1 MMVKEEI
8 TDSVQLIYFNM
19 KIGIIGAN
27 TLGMAFS
34 LICENTGCDVMIYD
48 ENEDIIFNINKE
60 IYTTTEPLIQ
70 KMLFDT
76 YDFSGTTDV
85 MELIEKCD
93 TIFTFVDTIPTI
105 DGGNDTT
112 KVFEVSNHF
121 FKASQLNI
129 PIHNKKFIIGSTM
142 NPGETEQ
149 IQEKLHMFNIQV
161 GYCPTMSSEGNII
174 NGYYNSDI
182 IIIGTEHQE
191 LSNQLIS
198 LFSKIQPNG
207 INVNTMSFKAAEI
220 SKLSIN
226 TYLSM
231 KISFANMLGDLLVK
245 SGLKEESGMILNTIG
260 GDSRIGPKSLK
271 YGFGYGGL
279 SLPRDSKTL
288 NEFIKKHEIDDTLI
302 SSIKDSNENHSKF
315 LKEYYI
321 SQNSNKGNP
330 FVFNYIGFKEGSDNL
345 TNSQQW
351 NLCLDLLKEGYYI
364 NVIDNNQLG
373 NQFHDLCLFYN
384 NRLKFYKSG
393 TTPEGYQIKLK

>member
-1 MMVKEEI
+1 MR
-8 TDSVQLIYFNM
+8 
-19 KIGIIGAN
+19 IGVIGAN
-27 TLGMAFS
+27 TLGVAFS
-34 LICENTGCDVMIYD
+34 LLCEKAGYDVMIYD
-48 ENEDIIFNINKE
+48 ENEDIIFNLNQE
-60 IYTTTEPLIQ
+60 IYNTTEPLIQ
-70 KMLFDT
+70 KMLFES

-85 MELIEKCD
+85 VELIKRCD

-121 FKASQLNI
+121 FTTSQLDI
-129 PIHNKKFIIGSTM
+129 PIYNKKFIIGSTM

-191 LSNQLIS
+191 LSNQLIN

-207 INVNTMSFKAAEI
+207 VNAHTMSFKAAEI

-231 KISFANMLGDLLVK
+231 KISFANMLGDLFVK
-245 SGLKEESGMILNTIG
+245 SGLKEESGVILNTIG
-260 GDSRIGPKSLK
+260 SDSRIGSKSFK

-288 NEFIKKHEIDDTLI
+288 TEFIKKYEIDDTLI
-302 SSIKDSNENHSKF
+302 LSIKDSNENHSKF

-321 SQNSNKGNP
+321 SQNPDKGIP
-330 FVFNYIGFKEGSDNL
+330 FVMEYITFKKGTNNL
-345 TNSQQW
+345 INSQQW
-351 NLCLDLLKEGYYI
+351 NLCLELLNEGYYVNI
-364 NVIDNNQLG
+364 IDNNQLG
-373 NQFHDLCLFYN
+373 SQLHDISIFYN

-393 TTPEGYQIKLK
+393 TTPKGYKINL

>member
-1 MMVKEEI
+1 
-8 TDSVQLIYFNM
+8 M

-27 TLGMAFS
+27 TLGVAFS
-34 LICENTGCDVMIYD
+34 LICEKAGHDVIIYD
-48 ENEDIIFNINKE
+48 EDEDIISNLNQE
-60 IYTTTEPLIQ
+60 IYITTEPLIQ
-70 KMLFDT
+70 KMLFESH
-76 YDFSGTTDV
+76 DFSGTTDV
-85 MELIEKCD
+85 IGLIESCD

-121 FKASQLNI
+121 FTVSQLDR
-129 PIHNKKFIIGSTM
+129 PIYNKKFIIGSTM

-191 LSNQLIS
+191 LSNQLIN
-198 LFSKIQPNG
+198 LFSKLQPNG
-207 INVNTMSFKAAEI
+207 VNVHTMSFKAAEI

-226 TYLSM
+226 AYLSM
-231 KISFANMLGDLLVK
+231 KISFANMLGDLFIK
-245 SGLKEESGMILNTIG
+245 SGLKEESGVILNTIG
-260 GDSRIGPKSLK
+260 GDSRIGSKSLK

-279 SLPRDSKTL
+279 NLPRDSKTL
-288 NEFIKKHEIDDTLI
+288 TEFIKKHEIDDTLI

-321 SQNSNKGNP
+321 SQNPDKGNP
-330 FVFNYIGFKEGSDNL
+330 FVFNYIGFKEGVSNL
-345 TNSQQW
+345 TDSQQYK
-351 NLCLDLLKEGYYI
+351 LCIELLKEGYYI
-364 NVIDNNQLG
+364 NVIDNNQFNIKL
-373 NQFHDLCLFYN
+373 HDLSISYN
-384 NRLKFYKSG
+384 NKLRFFKSG
-393 TTPEGYQIKLK
+393 TNPDGYQIKL

>member
-1 MMVKEEI
+1 MR
-8 TDSVQLIYFNM
+8 
-19 KIGIIGAN
+19 IGIIGAN
-27 TLGMAFS
+27 TLGVAFS
-34 LICENTGCDVMIYD
+34 LLCEKAGYDVMIYD
-48 ENEDIIFNINKE
+48 ENEDIIFNLNQE
-60 IYTTTEPLIQ
+60 IYNTTEPLIQ
-70 KMLFDT
+70 KMLFESH
-76 YDFSGTTDV
+76 DFSGTTDV
-85 MELIEKCD
+85 VELIKRCD

-121 FKASQLNI
+121 FTISQLDI
-129 PIHNKKFIIGSTM
+129 PIYNKKLIIGSTM

-191 LSNQLIS
+191 LSNQLIN

-207 INVNTMSFKAAEI
+207 VNAHTMSFKAAEI

-231 KISFANMLGDLLVK
+231 KISFANMLGDLFVK
-245 SGLKEESGMILNTIG
+245 SGLKEESGVILNTIG
-260 GDSRIGPKSLK
+260 SDSRIGSKSFK

-288 NEFIKKHEIDDTLI
+288 TEFIKKYEIDDTLI
-302 SSIKDSNENHSKF
+302 LSIKDSNENHSKF

-321 SQNSNKGNP
+321 SQNPDKGIP
-330 FVFNYIGFKEGSDNL
+330 FVMEYITFKKGTNNL
-345 TNSQQW
+345 INSQQW
-351 NLCLDLLKEGYYI
+351 NLCLELLNEGYYVNI
-364 NVIDNNQLG
+364 IDNNQLG
-373 NQFHDLCLFYN
+373 SQLHDISIFYN

-393 TTPEGYQIKLK
+393 TTPEGYKINL

>member
-1 MMVKEEI
+1 MR
-8 TDSVQLIYFNM
+8 
-19 KIGIIGAN
+19 IGVIGAN
-27 TLGMAFS
+27 TLGVAFS
-34 LICENTGCDVMIYD
+34 LLCEKAGYDVMIYD
-48 ENEDIIFNINKE
+48 ENEDIIFNLNQE
-60 IYTTTEPLIQ
+60 IYNTTEPLIQ
-70 KMLFDT
+70 KMLFESD
-76 YDFSGTTDV
+76 DFSGTTDV
-85 MELIEKCD
+85 VELIKRCD

-121 FKASQLNI
+121 FTTSQLDI
-129 PIHNKKFIIGSTM
+129 PIYNKKFIIGSTM

-191 LSNQLIS
+191 LSNQLIN

-207 INVNTMSFKAAEI
+207 VNVHTMSFKAAEI

-231 KISFANMLGDLLVK
+231 KISFANMLGDLFVK
-245 SGLKEESGMILNTIG
+245 SGLKEESGVILNTIG
-260 GDSRIGPKSLK
+260 SDSRIGSKSFK

-288 NEFIKKHEIDDTLI
+288 TEFIKRYEIDDTLI
-302 SSIKDSNENHSKF
+302 LSIKDSNENHSKF

-321 SQNSNKGNP
+321 SQNPDKGIP
-330 FVFNYIGFKEGSDNL
+330 FVMEYITFKKGTNNL
-345 TNSQQW
+345 INSQQW
-351 NLCLDLLKEGYYI
+351 NLCLELLNEGYYVNI
-364 NVIDNNQLG
+364 IDNNQLG
-373 NQFHDLCLFYN
+373 SQLHDISIFYN

-393 TTPEGYQIKLK
+393 TTPEGYKINL

>member
-1 MMVKEEI
+1 MR
-8 TDSVQLIYFNM
+8 
-19 KIGIIGAN
+19 IGVIGAN
-27 TLGMAFS
+27 TLGVAFS
-34 LICENTGCDVMIYD
+34 LLCERAGYDVMIYD
-48 ENEDIIFNINKE
+48 ENEDIIVNLNQE
-60 IYTTTEPLIQ
+60 IYNTTEPLIQ
-70 KMLFDT
+70 KMLFESH
-76 YDFSGTTDV
+76 DFSGTTDV
-85 MELIEKCD
+85 VELIKRCD

-121 FKASQLNI
+121 FTTSQLDI
-129 PIHNKKFIIGSTM
+129 PIYNKKFIIGSTM

-191 LSNQLIS
+191 LSNQLIN

-207 INVNTMSFKAAEI
+207 VNVHTMSFKAAEI

-231 KISFANMLGDLLVK
+231 KISFANMLGDLFVK
-245 SGLKEESGMILNTIG
+245 SGLKEESRVILNTIG
-260 GDSRIGPKSLK
+260 SDSRIGSKSFK

-288 NEFIKKHEIDDTLI
+288 TEFIKKYEIDDTLI
-302 SSIKDSNENHSKF
+302 LSIKDSNENHSKF

-321 SQNSNKGNP
+321 SQNSDKGIP
-330 FVFNYIGFKEGSDNL
+330 FVMEYVTFKKGTNNL
-345 TNSQQW
+345 INSQQW
-351 NLCLDLLKEGYYI
+351 NLCLELLNEGYYVNI
-364 NVIDNNQLG
+364 IDNNQLG
-373 NQFHDLCLFYN
+373 SQLHDISIFYN
-384 NRLKFYKSG
+384 NRLKFYKSD
-393 TTPEGYQIKLK
+393 TTPEGYKINL

>member
-1 MMVKEEI
+1 MG
-8 TDSVQLIYFNM
+8 
-19 KIGIIGAN
+19 IGIIGAN
-27 TLGMAFS
+27 TLGVAFS
-34 LICENTGCDVMIYD
+34 LLCEKAGYDVMIYD
-48 ENEDIIFNINKE
+48 EDEDIIYNLNQE
-60 IYTTTEPLIQ
+60 IYNTTEPLIQ
-70 KMLFDT
+70 KMLFES

-85 MELIEKCD
+85 VELIKRCD

-121 FKASQLNI
+121 FTASQLDI
-129 PIHNKKFIIGSTM
+129 PIYNKKFIIGSTM

-182 IIIGTEHQE
+182 IIIGSEHQE
-191 LSNQLIS
+191 LSNQLIN

-207 INVNTMSFKAAEI
+207 VNAHTMSFKAAEI

-231 KISFANMLGDLLVK
+231 KISFANMLGDLFVK
-245 SGLKEESGMILNTIG
+245 SGLKEESGVILNTIG
-260 GDSRIGPKSLK
+260 SDSRIGSKSFK

-288 NEFIKKHEIDDTLI
+288 TKFIKKYEVDDTLI

-321 SQNSNKGNP
+321 SQNPDKGNP
-330 FVFNYIGFKEGSDNL
+330 FVIEYIGFKEGSNNL
-345 TNSQQW
+345 INSQQW
-351 NLCLDLLKEGYYI
+351 NLCLDLLNEGYYI
-364 NVIDNNQLG
+364 NVVNNNQLG
-373 NQFHDLCLFYN
+373 SQFHDLSLFYN

-393 TTPEGYQIKLK
+393 TTPEGYKIKL

>member
-1 MMVKEEI
+1 MR
-8 TDSVQLIYFNM
+8 
-19 KIGIIGAN
+19 IGVIGAN
-27 TLGMAFS
+27 TLGVSFS
-34 LICENTGCDVMIYD
+34 LLCEKAGYDVMIYD
-48 ENEDIIFNINKE
+48 ENEDIIFNLNQE
-60 IYTTTEPLIQ
+60 IYNTTEPLIQ
-70 KMLFDT
+70 KMLFESH
-76 YDFSGTTDV
+76 DFSGTTDV
-85 MELIEKCD
+85 VELIKRCD

-121 FKASQLNI
+121 FTISQLDI
-129 PIHNKKFIIGSTM
+129 PIYNKKLIIGSTM

-191 LSNQLIS
+191 LSNQLIN

-207 INVNTMSFKAAEI
+207 VNAHTMSFKAAEI

-231 KISFANMLGDLLVK
+231 KISFANMLGDLFVK
-245 SGLKEESGMILNTIG
+245 SGLKEESGVILNTIG
-260 GDSRIGPKSLK
+260 SDSRIGSKSFK

-288 NEFIKKHEIDDTLI
+288 TEFIKRYEIDDTLI
-302 SSIKDSNENHSKF
+302 LSIKDSNENHSKF

-321 SQNSNKGNP
+321 SQNPDKGIP
-330 FVFNYIGFKEGSDNL
+330 FVMEYITFKKGTNNL
-345 TNSQQW
+345 INSQQW
-351 NLCLDLLKEGYYI
+351 NLCLELLNEGYYVNI
-364 NVIDNNQLG
+364 IDNNQLG
-373 NQFHDLCLFYN
+373 SQLHDISIFYN

-393 TTPEGYQIKLK
+393 TTPEGYKINL

>member
-1 MMVKEEI
+1 MR
-8 TDSVQLIYFNM
+8 
-19 KIGIIGAN
+19 IGVIGAN
-27 TLGMAFS
+27 TLGVSFS
-34 LICENTGCDVMIYD
+34 LLCEKAGYDVMIYD
-48 ENEDIIFNINKE
+48 ENEDIIFNLNQE
-60 IYTTTEPLIQ
+60 IYNTTEPLIQ
-70 KMLFDT
+70 KMLFESH
-76 YDFSGTTDV
+76 DFSGTTDV
-85 MELIEKCD
+85 VELIKRCD

-121 FKASQLNI
+121 FTISQLDI
-129 PIHNKKFIIGSTM
+129 PIYNKKLIIGSTM

-191 LSNQLIS
+191 LSNQLIN

-207 INVNTMSFKAAEI
+207 VNAHTMSFKAAEI

-231 KISFANMLGDLLVK
+231 KISFANMLGDLFVK
-245 SGLKEESGMILNTIG
+245 SGLKEESGVILNTIG
-260 GDSRIGPKSLK
+260 SDSRIGSKSFK

-288 NEFIKKHEIDDTLI
+288 TEFIKKYEIDDTLI
-302 SSIKDSNENHSKF
+302 LSIKDSNENHSKF

-321 SQNSNKGNP
+321 SQNPDKGIP
-330 FVFNYIGFKEGSDNL
+330 FVMEYITFKKGTNNL
-345 TNSQQW
+345 INSQQW
-351 NLCLDLLKEGYYI
+351 NLCLELLNEGYYVNI
-364 NVIDNNQLG
+364 IDNNQLG
-373 NQFHDLCLFYN
+373 SQLHDISIFYN

-393 TTPEGYQIKLK
+393 TTPEGYKINL

>member
-1 MMVKEEI
+1 
-8 TDSVQLIYFNM
+8 M

-27 TLGMAFS
+27 TLGVAF
-34 LICENTGCDVMIYD
+34 LLLCENAGYDVMIYD
-48 ENEDIIFNINKE
+48 ENEDIISNLNQE
-60 IYTTTEPLIQ
+60 IYNTTEPLIQ
-70 KMLFDT
+70 KMLFES

-85 MELIEKCD
+85 IELIEKCD

-121 FKASQLNI
+121 FTASQLDI

-182 IIIGTEHQE
+182 IIIGTEHTE
-191 LSNQLIS
+191 LSNQLIT
-198 LFSKIQPNG
+198 LFSKIQPSG
-207 INVNTMSFKAAEI
+207 VNVHTMSFKAAEI

-231 KISFANMLGDLLVK
+231 KISFANMLGDLFIK
-245 SGLKEESGMILNTIG
+245 SGLKEESGVILNTIG
-260 GDSRIGPKSLK
+260 GDSRIGSKSLK

-279 SLPRDSKTL
+279 NLPRDSKTL
-288 NEFIKKHEIDDTLI
+288 TEFIKKYEIDDTLI

-321 SQNSNKGNP
+321 SQNPNKEIP
-330 FVFNYIGFKEGSDNL
+330 FVFGHIGFKEGVNNL
-345 TNSQQW
+345 INSQQW
-351 NLCLDLLKEGYYI
+351 NLCLELLKEGYYI
-364 NVIDNNQLG
+364 NVIDGNQLG
-373 NQFHDLCLFYN
+373 IQFQDLCLFYN

-393 TTPEGYQIKLK
+393 TTPEGHKIKL

>member
-1 MMVKEEI
+1 MR
-8 TDSVQLIYFNM
+8 
-19 KIGIIGAN
+19 IGIIGAN
-27 TLGMAFS
+27 TLGVAFS
-34 LICENTGCDVMIYD
+34 LLCEKAGYDVMIYD
-48 ENEDIIFNINKE
+48 EDEDIIYNLNQE
-60 IYTTTEPLIQ
+60 IYNTTEPLIQ
-70 KMLFDT
+70 KMLFES

-85 MELIEKCD
+85 VELIKRCD

-121 FKASQLNI
+121 FTASQLDI
-129 PIHNKKFIIGSTM
+129 PIYNKKFIIGSTM

-182 IIIGTEHQE
+182 IIIGSEHQE
-191 LSNQLIS
+191 LSNQLIN

-207 INVNTMSFKAAEI
+207 VNAHTMSFKAAEI

-231 KISFANMLGDLLVK
+231 KISFANMLGDLFVK
-245 SGLKEESGMILNTIG
+245 SGLKEESGVILNTIG
-260 GDSRIGPKSLK
+260 SDSRIGSKSFK

-288 NEFIKKHEIDDTLI
+288 TEFIKKYEVDDALI

-321 SQNSNKGNP
+321 SQNPDKGNP
-330 FVFNYIGFKEGSDNL
+330 FVIEYIGFKEGSNNL
-345 TNSQQW
+345 INSQQW
-351 NLCLDLLKEGYYI
+351 NLCLDLLNDGYYI
-364 NVIDNNQLG
+364 NVINNNQLG
-373 NQFHDLCLFYN
+373 SQFHDLSLFYN
-384 NRLKFYKSG
+384 YRLKFYKSG
-393 TTPEGYQIKLK
+393 TTPEGYKIKL